1 MPLSLAQI
9 IAEKRVIVVVG
20 AGGVGK
26 TTLSAAIGVAAARL
40 GRRTLVLTVDPARRL
55 ASALG
60 LEQFDENVQ
69 RIPVAD
75 FAAQHCVVSAPLDAA
90 MLDVKRTFDRV
101 VGRYAKTPESR
112 DAILNHPFYRQASTT
127 LAGTQEYMAMERL
140 YESATSGQWD
150 LIVLDTPP
158 SAHALDFLDAPDRL
172 VGLFDSRAFQLLLKP
187 TQKLRTGPFRAG
199 SVVMRGLSRFTSV
212 EMFSELL
219 QFFSHLSDTF
229 EGFVEGARRTQALLR
244 GPETA
249 FVLVSACDATST
261 EEARYLR
268 QELQKQEMFA
278 GTWIVNRVAPFPT
291 APALAGPELET
302 QLEALLVALGPEA
315 IGGDE
320 RQAPR
325 TAKLLAEAA
334 RRLGTLALADARV
347 VATVHS
353 LARDL
358 QVLPVPRAPDEPDSL
373 AGLFRMTE
381 ALLDG

>member
-1 MPLSLAQI
+1 MPQSLAHI

-60 LEQFDENVQ
+60 IAKFDENVQ

-101 VGRYAKTPESR
+101 VTRYAKTPESR

-172 VGLFDSRAFQLLLKP
+172 VGLFDSRAFQLMLKP
-187 TQKLRTGPFRAG
+187 TQKLRNGPFRAG

-219 QFFSHLSDTF
+219 QFFAHLSDTF
-229 EGFVEGARRTQALLR
+229 EGFVEGARRTQAMLR
-244 GPETA
+244 GADTA

-268 QELQKQEMFA
+268 KKLQETEMSA

-291 APALAGPELET
+291 SPAHAGPELEA
-302 QLEALLVALGPEA
+302 QLEALLLELGPEA
-315 IGGDE
+315 IGGDA

-325 TAKLLAEAA
+325 TAKLLADAA
-334 RRLGTLALADARV
+334 RQLATLAEADARV
-347 VATVHS
+347 LATVRS

-358 QVLPVPRAPDEPDSL
+358 HVLPVPRAPDEPDSL

>member
-1 MPLSLAQI
+1 MALSLADI
-9 IAEKRVIVVVG
+9 IAQKRVIVVVG

-26 TTLSAAIGVAAARL
+26 TTLSAAIGVASARL

-60 LEQFDENVQ
+60 LEKFDENVQ

-75 FAAQHCVVSAPLDAA
+75 FAAQHCVVAAPLDAA

-101 VGRYAKTPESR
+101 VARYAKTPESR

-187 TQKLRTGPFRAG
+187 SQKLRTGPFRAG

-229 EGFVEGARRTQALLR
+229 EGFVAGARRTQALLR
-244 GPETA
+244 GAETA
-249 FVLVSACDATST
+249 FVLVSSCDATST

-268 QELQKQEMFA
+268 KKLQEQEMLA
-278 GTWIVNRVAPFPT
+278 ASWVVNRVAPFPT
-291 APALAGPELET
+291 SPAGAGPELET
-302 QLEALLVALGPEA
+302 QLEALLLALGPDA
-315 IGGDE
+315 IGGDV

-325 TAKLLAEAA
+325 TAKALGEAA
-334 RRLGTLALADARV
+334 RRLAVLALADARV
-347 VATVHS
+347 VETVRG

-373 AGLFRMTE
+373 AGLYRMTD
-381 ALLDG
+381 ALLEG

>member
-1 MPLSLAQI
+1 MPLSLAHI

-40 GRRTLVLTVDPARRL
+40 GRRALVLTVDPARRL
-55 ASALG
+55 ASAMG
-60 LEQFDENVQ
+60 LEKFDENVQ

-101 VGRYAKTPESR
+101 VARYAKTPESR

-140 YESATSGQWD
+140 YESATSGDWD

-172 VGLFDSRAFQLLLKP
+172 VGLFDSRAFQMLLKP
-187 TQKLRTGPFRAG
+187 SQKLRTGPFRAG

-268 QELQKQEMFA
+268 QKLKEQDMFA
-278 GTWIVNRVAPFPT
+278 ASWVVNRVAPFPT
-291 APALAGPELET
+291 APAHAGPELEL
-302 QLEALLVALGPEA
+302 QLEALLLKLGPDA
-315 IGGDE
+315 IGGDA

-325 TAKLLAEAA
+325 TAKVLGEAA
-334 RRLGTLALADARV
+334 RRLATLALADARV
-347 VATVHS
+347 VETVRG

>member
-1 MPLSLAQI
+1 VQSLAQI

-60 LEQFDENVQ
+60 LASFDENVQ

-75 FAAQHCVVSAPLDAA
+75 FAAQHCVVAAPLDAA

-101 VGRYAKTPESR
+101 VTRYAKSPESR
-112 DAILNHPFYRQASTT
+112 EAILNHPFYRQASTT

-229 EGFVEGARRTQALLR
+229 EGFVDGARRTQALLR
-244 GPETA
+244 GADTS

-268 QELQKQEMFA
+268 KKLDETEMHA
-278 GTWIVNRVAPFPT
+278 ATWIVNRVAPFPT
-291 APALAGPELET
+291 SVAHAGPELEA
-302 QLEALLVALGPEA
+302 QLEQFLLEQGPEA
-315 IGGDE
+315 IGGDA
-320 RQAPR
+320 RQARR

-334 RRLGTLALADARV
+334 RRLGSLAQADARV
-347 VATVHS
+347 VETVRG
-353 LARDL
+353 LANNL

-373 AGLFRMTE
+373 VGLHRMTE